1 MSEPT
6 AFLNGRWIPASAAA
20 VSVGD
25 AGFVL
30 GTTVAEQ
37 LRTFQ
42 GTLFR
47 LDAHL
52 ARLFH
57 SLEILG
63 VDPGLKPDEF
73 ARIAEELVPQNYRLL
88 PPGADLGLSIVV
100 TPGMVP
106 RFATAAEPS
115 QPTVCMHTYPLR
127 FQLWAEKYRTGQ
139 ALAVTDVEQVPARCW
154 PPSLKCRSRMHYY
167 LADRQ
172 AALLDPSARAL
183 LLDAQ
188 GFVTETTTAN
198 VLVYRCDRGLISP
211 PFAKILHGI
220 SLMTIVELA
229 AKLAIPL
236 SEQDLAPQDV
246 AAADEAMLTS
256 TSMCLLPATR
266 LNGLPIGDG
275 RPGPIFAKLLA
286 AWSAMVGVDIAA
298 QAMGAGD

>member
-1 MSEPT
+1 MTEPT
-6 AFLNGRWIPASAAA
+6 AFLNGRWIPAAAAA

-42 GTLFR
+42 GKLFR

-57 SLEILG
+57 SLEIIG
-63 VDPGLKPDEF
+63 VDPGMKMPEF
-73 ARIAEELVPQNYRLL
+73 SWIAEELVLRNFHLL
-88 PPGADLGLSIVV
+88 PPSADLGLSIVV

-106 RFATAAEPS
+106 AFASDESS

-127 FQLWAEKYRTGQ
+127 FERWAEKYRTGQ
-139 ALAVTDVEQVPARCW
+139 ALATTGVEQVSAHCW

-172 AALLDPSARAL
+172 AAAGDPNARAL

-188 GFVTETTTAN
+188 GFVTEATTAN
-198 VLVYRCDRGLISP
+198 VLVYRSDRGLISP
-211 PFAKILHGI
+211 SFTKVLHGI
-220 SLMTIVELA
+220 SLMTVVELA
-229 AKLAIPL
+229 AKLDIPFT
-236 SEQDLAPQDV
+236 EQDITPADV
-246 AAADEAMLTS
+246 AAANEAMLTS
-256 TSMCLLPATR
+256 TSICLLPATQ
-266 LNGLPIGDG
+266 LNGRPIGAG

-286 AWSAMVGVDIAA
+286 AWSEMVGVDIAA